1 MAEIAALIGNPARAN
16 ILLALGDGR
25 ALTATELAYAAHVS
39 PQTTSGHL
47 AQLTASGLLS
57 LSKQGRHSYYRLAS
71 PLVGR
76 MLEAIMAVAAG
87 TPSRRTSRW
96 RGDEALRTARTCYD
110 HLAGRLAVALTDALI
125 ARDSV
130 ILSDDGGELTTE
142 GTRFLLDFGIDLA
155 SARQRRRVF
164 CRPCLDWSERR
175 PHLAGAVGAAIAA
188 RCFDLGWIARQ
199 RDSRALTILPAGRD
213 GLAKVFGVCLD
224 PEKSTP
230 LVPDA
235 RPASSSPR
243 YAPPAHP

>member
-1 MAEIAALIGNPARAN
+1 MAEIAALVGNPARAN

-76 MLEAIMAVAAG
+76 MLEAIMAVAG
-87 TPSRRTSRW
+87 GIPSGRTPRW
-96 RGDEALRTARTCYD
+96 RGDEALRAARTCYD

-125 ARDSV
+125 DRESLV
-130 ILSDDGGELTTE
+130 LTDDGGELTPG
-142 GTRFLLDFGIDLA
+142 GTDLLQDFGIDLA
-155 SARQRRRVF
+155 AVRQRRRVF

-199 RDSRALTILPAGRD
+199 RDSRALTILPAGVD
-213 GLAKVFGVCLD
+213 GLAKFFGVCLD
-224 PEKSTP
+224 SEEPTP
-230 LVPDA
+230 PAPDV

-243 YAPPAHP
+243 YAPPVHP

>member
-16 ILLALGDGR
+16 ILLALGDSR

-39 PQTTSGHL
+39 PQTTSAHL

-57 LSKQGRHSYYRLAS
+57 LEKQGRHSYYRLAT

-76 MLEAIMAVAAG
+76 MLEAIMAVAGDA
-87 TPSRRTSRW
+87 PARRPTW
-96 RGDEALRTARTCYD
+96 RGDVGLRTARTCYD

-125 ARDSV
+125 ARESV
-130 ILSDDGGELTTE
+130 VLSDDGGELTPE
-142 GTRFLLDFGIDLA
+142 GTQFLQDFGIDLT
-155 SARQRRRVF
+155 SVRQRRRIF

-175 PHLAGAVGAAIAA
+175 PHLAGAVGAAIAS

-199 RDSRALTILPAGRD
+199 RDSRALTILPVGRAGF
-213 GLAKVFGVCLD
+213 AEVFGVCLD
-224 PEKSTP
+224 GDGLTQ
-230 LVPDA
+230 LAPDA
-235 RPASSSPR
+235 RPASSSPL

>member
-1 MAEIAALIGNPARAN
+1 MAEIAALVGNPARAN

-87 TPSRRTSRW
+87 TPSCRTPRW
-96 RGDEALRTARTCYD
+96 CGDEALRTARTCYD

-125 ARDSV
+125 ARESLV
-130 ILSDDGGELTTE
+130 LTDDGGELTLG
-142 GTRFLLDFGIDLA
+142 GTDLLQDFGIDLA
-155 SARQRRRVF
+155 ALRQRRRVF

-199 RDSRALTILPAGRD
+199 RDSRALTILPAGAD
-213 GLAKVFGVCLD
+213 GLAKVFGVCLEL
-224 PEKSTP
+224 EKPTP
-230 LVPDA
+230 PVPDA
-235 RPASSSPR
+235 YPASSSPR
-243 YAPPAHP
+243 YAPRVHP

>member
-1 MAEIAALIGNPARAN
+1 MAEIAALVGNPARAN

-57 LSKQGRHSYYRLAS
+57 LSKQGRHSYYCLAS
-71 PLVGR
+71 PLVGH

-87 TPSRRTSRW
+87 TPSRRTPRW
-96 RGDEALRTARTCYD
+96 RGDEVLRTARTCYD

-125 ARDSV
+125 ARESLV
-130 ILSDDGGELTTE
+130 LTDDGGELTP
-142 GTRFLLDFGIDLA
+142 GGADLLQEFGIDLA
-155 SARQRRRVF
+155 AVRQRRRVF

-199 RDSRALTILPAGRD
+199 RDSRALSILPAGVD
-213 GLAKVFGVCLD
+213 GLAKVFGVCLE
-224 PEKSTP
+224 PENPTP
-230 LVPDA
+230 PAPDA